1 MRRTFFRPE
10 RPTLTSRSIQSITR
24 PFQKRFREVFGNA
37 RILIFYLSIKA
48 WEEKSLPK
56 SHLGWFFLV
65 FGEGK
70 GTKENMSFF
79 WFIWPLTCICKQKTV
94 LPVSSINLSQ
104 TDKALPVKTSEPN
117 FVTFFRSSLFDYLW
131 NFFVCYGSKA
141 GSHFVRNHGLLVR
154 WAPVVTYN
162 FDILK
167 FILCCEAWRIITK
180 EIVLRLIN
188 DSFLLFYSPKT
199 RSQVWILYIEKCL
212 FGVARSDELLVNQWI
227 ALDIRRLSSQSERKT
242 LSMF

>member
-1 MRRTFFRPE
+1 MSYKVASLSVACVAWRFWLGALNNKGGRGQRKREEIEAGATWKIFTARSSAFLRLRRSFVLQTKAPCYAGYTSKRTFEFWTFERLSPE
-10 RPTLTSRSIQSITR
+10 RPTLPSRGLQFITR
-24 PFQKRFREVFGNA
+24 PFQKRFREVFGKA

-56 SHLGWFFLV
+56 SDLGWFFLV

-117 FVTFFRSSLFDYLW
+117 FVTIFRSSLFDYL
-131 NFFVCYGSKA
+131 
-141 GSHFVRNHGLLVR
+141 
-154 WAPVVTYN
+154 
-162 FDILK
+162 
-167 FILCCEAWRIITK
+167 
-180 EIVLRLIN
+180 
-188 DSFLLFYSPKT
+188 
-199 RSQVWILYIEKCL
+199 
-212 FGVARSDELLVNQWI
+212 
-227 ALDIRRLSSQSERKT
+227 
-242 LSMF
+242 